1 MPRTYKTTVKVA
13 RMSKHS
19 GYALVSGV
27 VFFLVALAHLLRL
40 VLQWDVI
47 INGWYV
53 PAWVSVAAVL
63 VAGYLSFRGFRLVE
77 RPVVE
82 Q

>member
-1 MPRTYKTTVKVA
+1 
-13 RMSKHS
+13 MSKQS

-27 VFFLVALAHLLRL
+27 VFFLIALVHLLRL
-40 VLQWDVI
+40 VFQWDMI
-47 INGWYV
+47 TNGWYV
-53 PAWVSVAAVL
+53 PAWVSVVAVL

>member
-1 MPRTYKTTVKVA
+1 
-13 RMSKHS
+13 MSKQS
-19 GYALVSGV
+19 GYALLSGI
-27 VFFLVALAHLLRL
+27 VFFLIALVQLLRL
-40 VLQWDVI
+40 VFQWDII

-53 PAWVSVAAVL
+53 PAWVSVVAVV

-82 Q
+82 QRGE